1 MSLRLRLFLTYGIVV
16 LVSLVT
22 VAAGLTLLLRG
33 YADRISRER
42 LELSARPI
50 QVQTAL
56 LVRNNATQQEIFDAL
71 QEQADN
77 NRVYL
82 MLIDDAG
89 NILKELY
96 PQQLGL
102 ISVRPGAMPHGIAGL
117 TTGRFRTLDG
127 TLFVYA
133 AYPLSAQNS
142 QITGASALVLAVP
155 RPSMLAVLGSLTW
168 PFLLAAGISL
178 VISLLISLWLGRSIY
193 RPLAGV
199 KAAAQKI
206 AQGDFSQRV
215 PEEGPPE
222 VKELAVSFNHMT
234 GEVEQSQM
242 RLRHFVAD
250 VSHEL
255 KSPLTS
261 IQGFA
266 QSLLD
271 GTASDDE
278 TRAKA
283 ASIIDSEAR
292 RLRRQV
298 DELLELSRMQSGQAK
313 LVKERVDLGDVLA
326 RSIEIYAVQAAD
338 NKVKLNLSGASGLY
352 VMGDADR
359 LEQVFNNLL
368 DNAIK
373 NSPAGSVVNITSSQS
388 EDTVRIT
395 VSDSGPGIPAN
406 HLPHVF
412 ERFYQVPGVRTGVGL
427 GLTIAREIVLAHGGT
442 IEVSSQPG
450 EGARFTVNLPMA
462 PGNR

>member
-1 MSLRLRLFLTYGIVV
+1 VSLRLRLFLTYGAVV
-16 LVSLVT
+16 LVSLIT
-22 VAAGLTLLLRG
+22 VAAGLTVLLRG

-50 QVQTAL
+50 QVQAAL
-56 LVRNNATQQEIFDAL
+56 LVRGNATQQEIFDAL

-77 NRVYL
+77 NRIYL
-82 MLIDDAG
+82 MFIDDSG
-89 NILKELY
+89 NILKEIH
-96 PQQLGL
+96 PQQLRS
-102 ISVRPGAMPHGIAGL
+102 ISASASAMPQGITRLA
-117 TTGRFRTLDG
+117 TGRFRTLDG
-127 TLFVYA
+127 ALFVYA
-133 AYPLSAQNS
+133 AYPVSAQNS

-155 RPSMLAVLGSLTW
+155 RLSTLAVLGNLTW

-178 VISLLISLWLGRSIY
+178 VISLLISLWLGSSIY

-199 KAAAQKI
+199 KSAAQKI
-206 AQGDFSQRV
+206 AQGDYSQRV
-215 PEEGPPE
+215 PEEGPTE
-222 VKELAVSFNHMT
+222 VKELAASFNHMT
-234 GEVEQSQM
+234 SEVEQSQM
-242 RLRHFVAD
+242 RLHHFVAD

-266 QSLLD
+266 QALLD
-271 GTASDDE
+271 GTAADEE

-283 ASIIDSEAR
+283 AGIIESEAR

-298 DELLELSRMQSGQAK
+298 DELLELSRMQSGQAR
-313 LVKERVDLGDVLA
+313 LIKELADMSDVLS
-326 RSIEIYAVQAAD
+326 RSVEIYSVQA
-338 NKVKLNLSGASGLY
+338 KEKQVELRLHTEPCLT

-373 NSPAGSVVNITSSQS
+373 NSPSGAAVNVTANRGG
-388 EDTVRIT
+388 DMVNVTVA
-395 VSDSGPGIPAN
+395 DSGPGIPAD

-412 ERFYQVPGVRTGVGL
+412 ERFYQVTGVRTGVGL
-427 GLTIAREIVLAHGGT
+427 GLTIAREIVLAHGGA

-450 EGARFTVNLPMA
+450 EGARFTVNLPLA
-462 PGNR
+462 PNM

>member
-1 MSLRLRLFLTYGIVV
+1 MSLRLRLFLTYSIVV

-50 QVQTAL
+50 QVQAAL
-56 LVRNNATQQEIFDAL
+56 LVRNNATQQELFDAL

-82 MLIDDAG
+82 MLIDDSG
-89 NILKELY
+89 NILKEIY

-102 ISVRPGAMPHGIAGL
+102 ISVRPSAMPHGIAGL

-127 TLFVYA
+127 ALFVYA

-142 QITGASALVLAVP
+142 QITGAAALVLAVP

-168 PFLLAAGISL
+168 PFLLATGISL

-193 RPLAGV
+193 RPLAAV
-199 KAAAQKI
+199 KTAAQRV
-206 AQGDFSQRV
+206 AQGDYSQRV
-215 PEEGPPE
+215 PEEGPAE
-222 VKELAVSFNHMT
+222 VKELAASFNHMA

-266 QSLLD
+266 QALLD
-271 GTASDDE
+271 GTAADEE

-283 ASIIDSEAR
+283 SHIIDSEAR
-292 RLRRQV
+292 RLKRQV
-298 DELLELSRMQSGQAK
+298 DELLELSRMQSGQAAM
-313 LVKERVDLGDVLA
+313 LQTPVDVNDVLTQ
-326 RSIEIYAVQAAD
+326 SIEIYAMQA
-338 NKVKLNLSGASGLY
+338 KEKLVELRLY
-352 VMGDADR
+352 TKPDLIVMGDADR

-373 NSPAGSVVNITSSQS
+373 NSPSSSVVNITSSPS

-395 VSDSGPGIPAN
+395 VSDSGPGIPAD

-442 IEVSSQPG
+442 IEVSNQPG
-450 EGARFTVNLPMA
+450 EGARFTVRLPLA
-462 PGNR
+462 PAG

>member
-16 LVSLVT
+16 LVSLFT
-22 VAAGLTLLLRG
+22 VGAGLTLLLRG

-50 QVQTAL
+50 QVHAAL
-56 LVRNNATQQEIFDAL
+56 LVRNNATQQELYNAL

-77 NRVYL
+77 SRVYL
-82 MLIDDAG
+82 MLIDNSG
-89 NILKELY
+89 NILKEIY
-96 PQQLGL
+96 PPQLGL

-117 TTGRFRTLDG
+117 TTGRFRTLEG
-127 TLFVYA
+127 APFVYA

-142 QITGASALVLAVP
+142 QITGAAALVLAVP
-155 RPSMLAVLGSLTW
+155 RPSTLAVLGSLTW
-168 PFLLAAGISL
+168 PFLLAAVISL

-193 RPLAGV
+193 RPLATV
-199 KAAAQKI
+199 KAAAQRV
-206 AQGDFSQRV
+206 AQGDYSQRV
-215 PEEGPPE
+215 PEEGPTE
-222 VKELAVSFNHMT
+222 VKELAASFNHMA

-266 QSLLD
+266 QALLD
-271 GTASDDE
+271 GTAADEE

-283 ASIIDSEAR
+283 ARIIDSEAR
-292 RLRRQV
+292 RLKRQV
-298 DELLELSRMQSGQAK
+298 DELMELSRMQSGQVAM
-313 LVKERVDLGDVLA
+313 LQTPVDVNDVLT
-326 RSIEIYAVQAAD
+326 RSIEIYAMQARE
-338 NKVKLNLSGASGLY
+338 KQVELRLYTEPGLT
-352 VMGDADR
+352 VMGEADR

-368 DNAIK
+368 DNAVK
-373 NSPAGSVVNITSSQS
+373 NSPSGLVVNITSSQ
-388 EDTVRIT
+388 DGNTVRVT
-395 VSDSGPGIPAN
+395 VADSGPGISAN

-450 EGARFTVNLPMA
+450 EGARFTVNLPLA
-462 PGNR
+462 PAT